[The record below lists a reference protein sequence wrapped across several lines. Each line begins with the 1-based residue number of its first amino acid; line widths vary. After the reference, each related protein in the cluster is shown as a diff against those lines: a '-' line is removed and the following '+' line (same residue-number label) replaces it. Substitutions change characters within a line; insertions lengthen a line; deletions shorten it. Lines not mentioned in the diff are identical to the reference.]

1 MAEGGPIKDP
11 LRVILADDHTMF
23 RQGLKEMLATD
34 EGIEVVGEAE
44 NGAEAVALAQETSP
58 DVVILD
64 VEMPVMGA
72 AEAMDRLLRIS
83 PPPRIV
89 VVTMH
94 DDPRLVRELLGR
106 GASAYLVK
114 SASMQELLG
123 AVQAAAESPVN
134 PHDDNVVMVVPREA
148 FERAEKATEEGGL
161 SGRELEILLL
171 IARGFSNRQIARVLS
186 LAEATVKRHLANLY
200 PKMDVGS
207 RSEATSKALSEGWIS
222 TRDMTQAQG
231 IEVERGPSGQDG
243 SPGRS
248 KSTR

>member
-1 MAEGGPIKDP
+1 MENLDATDP
-11 LRVILADDHTMF
+11 KRVVLADDHTMF

-44 NGAEAVALAQETSP
+44 NGAEAVELAREASP

-72 AEAMDRLLRIS
+72 QEAMDHLLRLS

-114 SASMQELLG
+114 SASMQELLT
-123 AVQAAAESPVN
+123 AVHTAAESPDG
-134 PHDDNVVMVVPREA
+134 PHEENVVMVVPREA
-148 FERAEKATEEGGL
+148 FEQAERTEEEGGL
-161 SGRELEILLL
+161 SARELEILLL
-171 IARGFSNRQIARVLS
+171 VARGLSNRQVAQALHV
-186 LAEATVKRHLANLY
+186 AEGTVKRHLANLY
-200 PKMDVGS
+200 LKIGVSS
-207 RSEATSKALSEGWIS
+207 RGEATSRALSEGWIS
-222 TRDMTQAQG
+222 TRDMT
-231 IEVERGPSGQDG
+231 RGEEG
-243 SPGRS
+243 
-248 KSTR
+248 